1 MKDTDQNQKSAFLK
15 LATESWRFV
24 RVFEKALHD
33 IDEKKRHR
41 YASRLDWYEKQI
53 GVSME
58 AFGCQFVDLSGKP
71 YDAGVAA
78 TPLNL
83 NDFDA
88 EESLVIDYMM
98 EPTILDADG
107 RVIQTGTVMLRR
119 AEK

>member
-1 MKDTDQNQKSAFLK
+1 MQDEGQKRQDAFRK

-24 RVFEKALHD
+24 RV
-33 IDEKKRHR
+33 KKRKR

-53 GVSME
+53 DAAME
-58 AFGCQFVDLSGKP
+58 TFGFQFVDLAGKP

-88 EESLVIDYMM
+88 EESLVVDYMM
-98 EPTILDADG
+98 EPTILDANG
-107 RVIQTGTVMLRR
+107 RIIQTGTAMLRR

>member
-1 MKDTDQNQKSAFLK
+1 MQDENQNRQDAFRK

-24 RVFEKALHD
+24 RVFEKALQD
-33 IDEKKRHR
+33 IDEKKRKR

-53 GVSME
+53 DAAME
-58 AFGCQFVDLSGKP
+58 TFGCQFVDLAGKP

-88 EESLVIDYMM
+88 EESLVVDYMM

-107 RVIQTGTVMLRR
+107 HVIQTGTAMLRR